1 MNKVVINMETVNT
14 ILGFVLAVII
24 MFNIGAVSYKYETK
38 KIVKERM
45 EYVTEQT
52 VECAAY
58 VLNSF
63 SKK

>member
-14 ILGFVLAVII
+14 ILGFVLAFII
-24 MFNIGAVSYKYETK
+24 MFNIGVVSYKYETK

-45 EYVTEQT
+45 GYVTEQT

-58 VLNSF
+58 ALNSF
-63 SKK
+63 TKK